1 VTTRLNATTGA
12 ALLGTDAQLLHQE
25 YRRVLAPVA
34 GESPR
39 GARQLGFRELV
50 YFELIGSLGE
60 QGLQLSP
67 AQKQEVYQVL
77 VCKLTS
83 PSNSRWLRRPGQL
96 VRQGAV
102 PFILDLAAVGD
113 LLRYRYR
120 LVKRP
125 QQVLE
130 SNPAICSGEPVF
142 RGTRIPVAVVVEQL
156 REGTP
161 RQELE
166 GDFPQ
171 LSQQAL
177 DYVEILARLPKPP
190 GRPRKAL
197 QLLIDENLS
206 PRLARWACEH
216 GYPAEAA
223 VHVGLAGAFDTS
235 VFAQA

>member
-1 VTTRLNATTGA
+1 MRCIVPTRLSATTGA

-34 GESPR
+34 GEPLQ

-67 AQKQEVYQVL
+67 AQKQEVFQVL
-77 VCKLTS
+77 VRKLRSTS
-83 PSNSRWLRRPGQL
+83 SSNWLRRPGQL

-102 PFILDLAAVGD
+102 PFSLDLAALGHE
-113 LLRYRYR
+113 LRYRYR

-125 QQVLE
+125 QQVVE
-130 SNPAICSGEPVF
+130 SNPAICSGQPVF

-156 REGTP
+156 RAGTP

-171 LSQQAL
+171 LSQQAF
-177 DYVEILARLPKPP
+177 DYAVILARLPKPP

-197 QLLIDENLS
+197 QLQ
-206 PRLARWACEH
+206 R
-216 GYPAEAA
+216 G
-223 VHVGLAGAFDTS
+223 
-235 VFAQA
+235 